1 MYFNKNNNF
10 FHGIM
15 FHHFHNDNIHTRG
28 QGSISK
34 DEFYKLINFVGRKNI
49 LDADVF
55 FDKFK
60 QNKLKENEVCLTF
73 DDGIKCQI
81 DVALPV
87 LEDLK
92 VKSFFFVYTS
102 ILEGKPD
109 SLEIFRYFRMNFF
122 DCVDDFYKNFYE
134 VLNHDLTDFFSHHK
148 NNILNKQKRYPFY
161 TIEDIKFRLVRD
173 RYLKK
178 SDYKN
183 ILFNMM
189 KEKKFEYKQILSNL
203 IFDKNDLILL
213 NSLGHVIG
221 LHSHSHPLSMQD
233 LSYDKQKFEYQ
244 NCVDIISKTL
254 KKPSNSFKTA
264 SHPLGSYN
272 QNSLEILK
280 ELGIE
285 LAFKDSMKIEREKGM
300 KKINNSPLEIARE
313 DHAEIIKRMN

>member
-1 MYFNKNNNF
+1 MYFNKSNNF

-15 FHHFHNDNIHTRG
+15 FHHFHDDNIHTKS

-34 DEFYKLINFVGRKNI
+34 DRFYKLINFIGRKNI

-73 DDGIKCQI
+73 DDAIKSQI

-102 ILEGKPD
+102 IFEEKPGNF
-109 SLEIFRYFRMNFF
+109 EIFRYFRMNFF
-122 DCVDDFYKNFYE
+122 DCVDDFYKDFYE

-148 NNILNKQKRYPFY
+148 NNILNQQTIYPFY

-173 RYLKK
+173 EYLKK
-178 SDYKN
+178 SDYEN

-189 KEKKFEYKQILSNL
+189 KIKKFEYKRILSNL
-203 IFDKNDLILL
+203 FFDKNDLILL

-221 LHSHSHPLSMQD
+221 LHSYSHPFSMKD
-233 LSYDKQKFEYQ
+233 LSYDEQKIEYQ
-244 NCVDIISKTL
+244 NCVDIISKIL
-254 KKPSNSFKTA
+254 KKPLISFKTA
-264 SHPLGSYN
+264 SHPHGSYN
-272 QNSLEILK
+272 LDSLEILK

-285 LAFKDSMKIEREKGM
+285 LAFKDSMKIDRGKGM
-300 KKINNSPLEIARE
+300 KKINNSPFEIARE